1 MIIHKHKKC
10 DICLNDIGISVECFT
25 IKSKTFYKTFFESS
39 GSNLIT
45 EKKKIDVCYDC
56 MNEFKNWI
64 LRKEIENQDN
74 LEYEVKKIMDKY
86 GIDDLKGGIRIEH

>member
-10 DICLNDIGISVECFT
+10 DICLNEITKGIGCYT
-25 IKSKTFYKTFFESS
+25 IKGKSFYEDDGYGMIQKS
-39 GSNLIT
+39 
-45 EKKKIDVCYDC
+45 KIDVCGKC
-56 MNEFKNWI
+56 MGEFKNWI
-64 LRKEIENQDN
+64 WRKERENKDN

>member
-1 MIIHKHKKC
+1 MLIQKHKKC
-10 DICLNDIGISVECFT
+10 DICLNEITKGVGCYT
-25 IKSKTFYKTFFESS
+25 IKGKTLYEASGGIMVERSKVDACGK
-39 GSNLIT
+39 
-45 EKKKIDVCYDC
+45 C